1 MTSLVAYDDSDSE
14 DEADNSNSS
23 CQEKSIRNIGQP
35 LPSDILVTNY
45 ENNPQPRWDNVNT
58 GLGIVEEYSRVRG
71 LPEPQAER
79 STWKSCP
86 GPRCQW
92 PNMELQVKP
101 CTFSPSDFATSPNSI
116 LSGNREL
123 AGASV
128 GKMRPLYEAFRASK
142 SSSSAL
148 MSLEVTGQHGSL
160 LQKRRQENMDFIEGG
175 IKPYI
180 PKRLRQTQTLTAGT
194 SERGAS
200 ELQRWRT
207 DFPSSSEGFPMRECI
222 TTVVSHSIKPYL
234 EGKYKST
241 EIPKK
246 LVFQMS
252 EHGGPVNSVQW
263 CPVLQHS
270 HMLLSA
276 SMDRT
281 FKVWDA
287 IDTGRCLNTYSSHRG
302 AVRAVQWSS
311 CGRQILSG
319 GFDSELHM
327 TDVETGTQLFS
338 CKNKFR
344 ISTVK
349 FNPNQPNIFLC
360 GGSSPE
366 IKAWDTRSFKV
377 IRVYKASVQQ
387 TLDILFLR
395 DGKEFL
401 SSTDSV
407 SRDSADRTIIA
418 WDFLSAAR
426 VSNQIFHERFTC
438 PSLTLHPKESIFVAQ
453 TNGNYM
459 AVFSAVKP
467 YRLNKSK
474 RYEGHK
480 VEGYAVACEC
490 SPDGA
495 VLVTGSADGNV
506 YFYNYY
512 NSRIICTFPA
522 HSHACIG
529 TTFHPVLPSVLAT
542 CDWSGK
548 IKVWQ

>member
-14 DEADNSNSS
+14 AEADNSNSS
-23 CQEKSIRNIGQP
+23 CQEKRIRNFGQP
-35 LPSDILVTNY
+35 LPCDTLAT
-45 ENNPQPRWDNVNT
+45 NNPQPRWGNLNT
-58 GLGIVEEYSRVRG
+58 GLGIVEEYSRVCG
-71 LPEPQAER
+71 LLEPQAER
-79 STWKSCP
+79 NTWKSCP

-92 PNMELQVKP
+92 PNTELQVKP
-101 CTFSPSDFATSPNSI
+101 CTFTPSDFPTSPSSTS
-116 LSGNREL
+116 SGNREL

-128 GKMRPLYEAFRASK
+128 GKMRPSCEAFRVPN
-142 SSSSAL
+142 SSSCAL
-148 MSLEVTGQHGSL
+148 MSLEATSQHGSL
-160 LQKRRQENMDFIEGG
+160 LQKRRWENMDFVKGG

-194 SERGAS
+194 SERGGS
-200 ELQRWRT
+200 ELQRQRT
-207 DFPSSSEGFPMRECI
+207 DCPSFSEGFPMREC
-222 TTVVSHSIKPYL
+222 TATVVSDFIKPYL
-234 EGKYKST
+234 DGKYKST

-246 LVFQMS
+246 VIFQMS

-276 SMDRT
+276 SMDKT

-287 IDTGRCLNTYSSHRG
+287 IDTGHCLNTYSSHSG
-302 AVRAVQWSS
+302 AVRAAQWSS
-311 CGRQILSG
+311 FGRQILSG
-319 GFDSELHM
+319 GFDSELHV
-327 TDVETGTQLFS
+327 TDVETGTQLLS
-338 CKNKFR
+338 CKNEFR

-349 FNPNQPNIFLC
+349 FNPNEPNVFLC
-360 GGSSPE
+360 GGFSPE
-366 IKAWDTRSFKV
+366 IKAWDMRSCKV
-377 IRVYKASVQQ
+377 IKVYKASVQQ

-395 DGKEFL
+395 GGNEFL

-418 WDFLSAAR
+418 WDFHSAAK

-438 PSLTLHPKESIFVAQ
+438 PSLTLHPKESLFVAQ

-459 AVFSAVKP
+459 ALFSALRP
-467 YRLNKSK
+467 YRINKRK

-490 SPDGA
+490 SPDGGI
-495 VLVTGSADGNV
+495 LVTGSADGNV
-506 YFYNYY
+506 FFYNYH
-512 NSRIICTFPA
+512 NPKIICTFPA
-522 HSHACIG
+522 HSHACVG
-529 TTFHPVLPSVLAT
+529 TTFHPLLSSVLAT

>member
-14 DEADNSNSS
+14 IETDNFNSS
-23 CQEKSIRNIGQP
+23 SQEKTIRPLGQP
-35 LPSDILVTNY
+35 LPSDIIATKS
-45 ENNPQPRWDNVNT
+45 ENDPGPGWDTLNAGSGV
-58 GLGIVEEYSRVRG
+58 V
-71 LPEPQAER
+71 PEPQAER
-79 STWKSCP
+79 STQKSCP
-86 GPRCQW
+86 RPRCRW
-92 PNMELQVKP
+92 PVTELQVKP
-101 CTFSPSDFATSPNSI
+101 RTFPPSDFSTYSSSTS
-116 LSGNREL
+116 SGKREF
-123 AGASV
+123 AGVSV
-128 GKMRPLYEAFRASK
+128 SKMRPLYDAFRVPN
-142 SSSSAL
+142 SSSCAL
-148 MSLEVTGQHGSL
+148 MSLEATGQHGSL
-160 LQKRRQENMDFIEGG
+160 SQKRRQENLDFVEGG

-180 PKRLRQTQTLTAGT
+180 PKRLRQTQTLTVGT
-194 SERGAS
+194 NERGES
-200 ELQRWRT
+200 ELQRQRT
-207 DFPSSSEGFPMRECI
+207 DGPSLLEGSPMREG
-222 TTVVSHSIKPYL
+222 TATVVSNFIKPYL
-234 EGKYKST
+234 EAKYKST
-241 EIPKK
+241 EIPKR
-246 LVFQMS
+246 LIFQMS

-276 SMDRT
+276 SMDKT

-287 IDTGRCLNTYSSHRG
+287 LDTGRCLNTYSSHSS
-302 AVRAVQWSS
+302 AVRAVQWST

-319 GFDSELHM
+319 GFDSELHV
-327 TDVETGTQLFS
+327 TDVETGMQLFS
-338 CKNKFR
+338 CKNEFR

-349 FNPNQPNIFLC
+349 FNPNEPHIFLC
-360 GGSSPE
+360 GGFSPE
-366 IKAWDTRSFKV
+366 IKAWDTRSCKV
-377 IRVYKASVQQ
+377 IKVYKASVQQ

-395 DGKEFL
+395 DGNEFL

-418 WDFLSAAR
+418 WDFHSAAK

-438 PSLTLHPKESIFVAQ
+438 PSLALHPKESVFVAQ

-459 AVFSAVKP
+459 ALFSALRP
-467 YRLNKSK
+467 YRINKKK

-506 YFYNYY
+506 FFYNYH
-512 NSRIICTFPA
+512 NSRIICTFSA
-522 HSHACIG
+522 HSHACVG
-529 TTFHPVLPSVLAT
+529 ATFHPVLPSVLAT

>member
-1 MTSLVAYDDSDSE
+1 MTSLVVYDDSDSE
-14 DEADNSNSS
+14 AEADNSNSS
-23 CQEKSIRNIGQP
+23 CQEKSIRNLGQP
-35 LPSDILVTNY
+35 LSSDTLATRC
-45 ENNPQPRWDNVNT
+45 ENNPRPRWDNLNM
-58 GLGIVEEYSRVRG
+58 GLGIVEEYSS

-79 STWKSCP
+79 NIWKSCP
-86 GPRCQW
+86 GPRLQR
-92 PNMELQVKP
+92 PHTELQVKP
-101 CTFSPSDFATSPNSI
+101 WTFTPSDFAASPSSTS
-116 LSGNREL
+116 SGNCEL

-128 GKMRPLYEAFRASK
+128 SRMRPSYEAPRVP
-142 SSSSAL
+142 SSSSCTF
-148 MSLEVTGQHGSL
+148 MSLEAMGHHGSL
-160 LQKRRQENMDFIEGG
+160 WQKRRQENMDLVEGR

-180 PKRLRQTQTLTAGT
+180 PKRLRQTQTLTAGIN
-194 SERGAS
+194 ERGGS
-200 ELQRWRT
+200 ELQRQRS
-207 DFPSSSEGFPMRECI
+207 DCPSSSEGFPVRECRA
-222 TTVVSHSIKPYL
+222 TVVSDFIKPYL

-241 EIPKK
+241 EIPKR
-246 LVFQMS
+246 LIFQMS

-276 SMDRT
+276 SMDKT

-287 IDTGRCLNTYSSHRG
+287 IDTGRCLNTYSSHSG

-319 GFDSELHM
+319 GFDSELHV

-338 CKNKFR
+338 CKNEFR
-344 ISTVK
+344 ISAVK
-349 FNPNQPNIFLC
+349 FNPNEPNIFLC
-360 GGSSPE
+360 GGFSPE
-366 IKAWDTRSFKV
+366 IKAWDTRSCKV
-377 IRVYKASVQQ
+377 IKVYKASVQQ

-395 DGKEFL
+395 DGSEFL

-418 WDFLSAAR
+418 WDFHSAAK

-459 AVFSAVKP
+459 ALFSALRP
-467 YRLNKSK
+467 YRINKKK

-506 YFYNYY
+506 FFYNYH

-522 HSHACIG
+522 HSHACVD

>member
-1 MTSLVAYDDSDSE
+1 MSSLVAYDDSDSE
-14 DEADNSNSS
+14 ADVDNSSS
-23 CQEKSIRNIGQP
+23 FCQEKSIKSVGQP
-35 LPSDILVTNY
+35 LPSDILAAKY
-45 ENNPQPRWDNVNT
+45 ENNPQPRWDNLNT
-58 GLGIVEEYSRVRG
+58 SLGIVQEYSGVCD
-71 LPEPQAER
+71 LEPQAER
-79 STWKSCP
+79 NTWKSCTEP
-86 GPRCQW
+86 GCQW
-92 PNMELQVKP
+92 PVTELQIKP
-101 CTFSPSDFATSPNSI
+101 CTLTSSDFTISPSSTS
-116 LSGNREL
+116 SGNREL
-123 AGASV
+123 ASV
-128 GKMRPLYEAFRASK
+128 SFSKMRPSYEAFGIPN
-142 SSSSAL
+142 SSSCAL
-148 MSLEVTGQHGSL
+148 MSLEATSPHGSL
-160 LQKRRQENMDFIEGG
+160 LQKRKQQNINFVEGG

-180 PKRLRQTQTLTAGT
+180 PKRLRQTQALTAGPN
-194 SERGAS
+194 ERGGS
-200 ELQRWRT
+200 EPQKQSM
-207 DFPSSSEGFPMRECI
+207 DYPSLSEGFLMRECTAI
-222 TTVVSHSIKPYL
+222 VVSDFIKPYL
-234 EGKYKST
+234 DVKNKST
-241 EIPKK
+241 EIPKR
-246 LVFQMS
+246 LIFQMS

-276 SMDRT
+276 SMDKT

-287 IDTGRCLNTYSSHRG
+287 IDMGRCLNTYSSHSS
-302 AVRAVQWSS
+302 AVRAVQWST

-327 TDVETGTQLFS
+327 TDVETGIQLFN
-338 CKNKFR
+338 CKNEFR

-349 FNPNQPNIFLC
+349 FNPNEPNIFLC
-360 GGSSPE
+360 GGFSPE
-366 IKAWDTRSFKV
+366 IKAWDTRSCKV
-377 IRVYKASVQQ
+377 IKVYKASVQQ

-418 WDFLSAAR
+418 WDFHSAAK

-438 PSLTLHPKESIFVAQ
+438 PSLTLHPKESVFVAQ

-459 AVFSAVKP
+459 ALFSALRP
-467 YRLNKSK
+467 YRINKKK

-495 VLVTGSADGNV
+495 VLVTGSADGSV
-506 YFYNYY
+506 FFYNYH
-512 NSRIICTFPA
+512 NSRIICTFSA
-522 HSHACIG
+522 HSRACVG
-529 TTFHPVLPSVLAT
+529 ATFHPVLPSVLAT